1 MPFKSEKQRRY
12 LWANEPEIARDW
24 TDTYGSRIQANL
36 GGIMRLAL
44 AFGGTGGSTGS
55 RGGHGG
61 GGGWGGP
68 GGKSPGTTSTGGFRG
83 DDDGKARHIQD
94 QIKAQISMLGAPP
107 GRSTSTGHTPTPKGF
122 LGRVGTGIK
131 NYITSG
137 GLIGMGIRGIK
148 DVFGKFG
155 TGWDSSMGPREDMG
169 YNPTQNNPFSGPNR
183 GDRPYIPSLYNWDDL
198 YAQNV
203 MEEDGLDIDTST
215 GNMQD
220 WSQRFRVDNPYR
232 QDQGTLDPQIRD
244 YISQLYT

>member
-44 AFGGTGGSTGS
+44 RFGGHPGASHEGVGSGQTTGDSTGFDGRNDA
-55 RGGHGG
+55 RGQ
-61 GGGWGGP
+61 
-68 GGKSPGTTSTGGFRG
+68 
-83 DDDGKARHIQD
+83 HIQN
-94 QIKAQISMLGAPP
+94 QIKAQVSMLGAPP

-183 GDRPYIPSLYNWDDL
+183 GDKPYIPSLYNWDDL